1 MNQNAKKRLPAKARR
16 KRITE
21 MLEKSSHPITGG
33 ELADHLSVS
42 RQVIVQDIAL
52 LKARQLPII
61 ATSQGYLFL
70 AKPENAKAS
79 RMIAC
84 KHTISETASELNL
97 IVDQGVSIIN
107 VTVEHP
113 LYGEMTGSLMIR
125 SRVDVTHFIE
135 RLSSSGAALLSSL
148 TGGVHLHLLEA
159 DSSEEIDH
167 AVEALKKAGFL
178 L

>member
-21 MLEKSSHPITGG
+21 MLEKSSQPITGG

-70 AKPENAKAS
+70 TKPENAKAS

-125 SRVDVTHFIE
+125 SRVDVMHFID
-135 RLSSSGAALLSSL
+135 RLSNSGAALLSSL

-159 DSSEEIDH
+159 DSPEEIDH